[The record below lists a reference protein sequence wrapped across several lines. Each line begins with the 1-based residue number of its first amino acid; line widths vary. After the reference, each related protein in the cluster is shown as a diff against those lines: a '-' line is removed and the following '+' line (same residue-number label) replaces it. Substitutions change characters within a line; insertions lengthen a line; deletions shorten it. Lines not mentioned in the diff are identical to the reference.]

1 MALNLD
7 VSELTQ
13 AAAMKATPHDN
24 CVVLDLGTGTFP
36 RDIEVRLPDD
46 DGARQNALWDGSL
59 NLSVNDEVLCFEY
72 SGLSAWRVM
81 GMGGNDGGAGKVR
94 VSEVW
99 ESDFG
104 AVALQSDADGKIGIG
119 TAGPDAKLE
128 ALTTAGAQLRL
139 TFENEV
145 KFADFTVDANHNLAI
160 DPTSTGE
167 IKLNATVTV
176 LDEIQRKGDADTKV
190 SFTDDKFSLTVG
202 GLLMLEATEIAGQD
216 TLALGDVGGGGDVD
230 IDFNDGQMFLQGS
243 NGALGL
249 GIISIASFASFEIKR
264 TNDNVI
270 IDLNQTGAG
279 NFLSGVFCFTDDN
292 SANFSAY
299 DDAYT
304 DVSEYAGK
312 VGFQVSGGP
321 GFFSSIDAGGIF
333 EIYTGGRA
341 ASNKHFVLAANGDLA
356 VKGATTTAPNTRL
369 DIGAGA
375 IEQAEMT
382 APGAGA
388 ANATRTYAED
398 NAGTT
403 RQRIKFSSGNAV
415 TIAEDGGLQTYT
427 VTNVVTDRA
436 YDANSTT
443 LAEIADVLG
452 TLIADFQA
460 AGVLG

>member
-190 SFTDDKFSLTVG
+190 
-202 GLLMLEATEIAGQD
+202 
-216 TLALGDVGGGGDVD
+216 
-230 IDFNDGQMFLQGS
+230 
-243 NGALGL
+243 
-249 GIISIASFASFEIKR
+249 
-264 TNDNVI
+264 
-270 IDLNQTGAG
+270 
-279 NFLSGVFCFTDDN
+279 
-292 SANFSAY
+292 
-299 DDAYT
+299 
-304 DVSEYAGK
+304 
-312 VGFQVSGGP
+312 
-321 GFFSSIDAGGIF
+321 
-333 EIYTGGRA
+333 
-341 ASNKHFVLAANGDLA
+341 
-356 VKGATTTAPNTRL
+356 
-369 DIGAGA
+369 
-375 IEQAEMT
+375 
-382 APGAGA
+382 
-388 ANATRTYAED
+388 
-398 NAGTT
+398 
-403 RQRIKFSSGNAV
+403 
-415 TIAEDGGLQTYT
+415 
-427 VTNVVTDRA
+427 
-436 YDANSTT
+436 
-443 LAEIADVLG
+443 
-452 TLIADFQA
+452 
-460 AGVLG
+460 

>member
-202 GLLMLEATEIAGQD
+202 GLLMLEAVEIAGQD
-216 TLALGDVGGGGDVD
+216 TLDLGDVGGGGDVD
-230 IDFNDGQMFLQGS
+230 INLSDGQAFLQGS
-243 NGALGL
+243 TGRL
-249 GIISIASFASFEIKR
+249 GIGTI
-264 TNDNVI
+264 TPGNVSGG
-270 IDLNQTGAG
+270 TGVSCHVMTQGDTFPAFRMERENAG
-279 NFLSGVFCFTDDN
+279 AFTDRAWAFGVSTDGTWFVQDATAPANRILVNTSGLIGFGPGQAPEGSLHGYTDDN
-292 SANFSAY
+292 DVGWMWTSANGVNATPTELKANDARDVIRILSYETIGY
-299 DDAYT
+299 DGGDTEKSTGSLTPGNQAEIFNDGT
-304 DVSEYAGK
+304 DI
-312 VGFQVSGGP
+312 FQLRVN
-321 GFFSSIDAGGIF
+321 AGGDIDVRR
-333 EIYTGGRA
+333 TSG
-341 ASNKHFVLAANGDLA
+341 ASILQV
-356 VKGATTTAPNTRL
+356 
-369 DIGAGA
+369 
-375 IEQAEMT
+375 
-382 APGAGA
+382 
-388 ANATRTYAED
+388 
-398 NAGTT
+398 
-403 RQRIKFSSGNAV
+403 
-415 TIAEDGGLQTYT
+415 GLK
-427 VTNVVTDRA
+427 
-436 YDANSTT
+436 
-443 LAEIADVLG
+443 LMWI
-452 TLIADFQA
+452 
-460 AGVLG
+460 

>member
-1 MALNLD
+1 
-7 VSELTQ
+7 
-13 AAAMKATPHDN
+13 
-24 CVVLDLGTGTFP
+24 
-36 RDIEVRLPDD
+36 
-46 DGARQNALWDGSL
+46 
-59 NLSVNDEVLCFEY
+59 
-72 SGLSAWRVM
+72 
-81 GMGGNDGGAGKVR
+81 
-94 VSEVW
+94 
-99 ESDFG
+99 
-104 AVALQSDADGKIGIG
+104 
-119 TAGPDAKLE
+119 
-128 ALTTAGAQLRL
+128 
-139 TFENEV
+139 
-145 KFADFTVDANHNLAI
+145 
-160 DPTSTGE
+160 TGE